1 MIECL
6 DDRPLACYNDHDA
19 GKFGD
24 WLVAKGLGRSSQQ
37 RIFSVVKAIVNFNV
51 REFGLNCRNAFSGVY
66 LPSEMVRKTQPIP
79 LARDS
84 SFSVKLRWM
93 AQDRLVGILKTNPR
107 MWLYPLKISLSYPK
121 TALLKACMEI
131 SEGCVLS

>member
-6 DDRPLACYNDHDA
+6 DDRPLACYNGHDA

-121 TALLKACMEI
+121 TALLKACIEI
-131 SEGCVLS
+131 REGCVLS